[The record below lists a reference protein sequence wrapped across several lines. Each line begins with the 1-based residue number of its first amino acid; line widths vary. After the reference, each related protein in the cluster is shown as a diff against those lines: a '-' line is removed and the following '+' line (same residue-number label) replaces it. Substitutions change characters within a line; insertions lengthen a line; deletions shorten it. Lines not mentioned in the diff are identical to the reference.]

1 MCITDS
7 LSFRALDQ
15 VFNVCME
22 SIVAAEMRE
31 IEELEKNRSEINGMG
46 NGLSSRPSSGSIID
60 KLPDEPFSR
69 REGDDSTYRTTKSM
83 YFDADEGSM
92 FSASSEKP
100 TGRRGAR
107 CPVHGVNL
115 VKTGDQVY
123 APYLQRPFPLTDDL
137 IAQRQMMM
145 QRQKGAKS
153 SSTLRQRIEIAQ
165 RLQRPKLLSDMQ
177 AFKAANPGAVFQDF
191 VSW

>member
-1 MCITDS
+1 
-7 LSFRALDQ
+7 
-15 VFNVCME
+15 ME

-31 IEELEKNRSEINGMG
+31 IEELEKSRSKINGMG
-46 NGLSSRPSSGSIID
+46 NGQQVPGLSSRASSGSIID
-60 KLPDEPFSR
+60 KLPDEPFLR
-69 REGDDSTYRTTKSM
+69 RDGDDSTNRSAKSTATNM
-83 YFDADEGSM
+83 FFDADEGSM
-92 FSASSEKP
+92 SFASSGEP

-107 CPVHGVNL
+107 CPIHGVNL

-145 QRQKGAKS
+145 KRQKGAKAS
-153 SSTLRQRIEIAQ
+153 ATIKQRLEIAQ